1 RGGEKIIRDPLW
13 GDIAFDTEMAGLLGA
28 EEFARLDAIRQ
39 LGPVASVYP
48 GATHTRL
55 SHSLGVFHLAR
66 RMVLSLMERGQ
77 LPFVSELGLRSF
89 LAAALLHD
97 IGHFPYAHS
106 LKELPL
112 EAHESMASKAILKE
126 PLASALV
133 DAGADPVLSAA
144 IIDAGTP
151 LSGRSEPWSEI
162 EFYRRLLSGVL
173 DPDKVDYLTRDAFF
187 CGAEYI
193 ARRLSVHGKELVL
206 DSKGGMSVD
215 AVLFSKYQMY
225 RAVYWHPSV
234 RSITAAVKKAVFQGL
249 KSGALAPGDLYGLGD
264 WEFELLLKERF
275 PSSPLV
281 ESAFQGPAY
290 EEIASFPF
298 EEKTPQHRL
307 LADLKKRSETEAQLE
322 RIIGLGK
329 DSLVIDIP
337 ESIHFESD
345 LKVRDGAAPSGF
357 LLFSQNSAL
366 FPGEKSQ
373 ALAKSLRRLR
383 IFAPQGIDPGRL
395 SAAFKEFLTQ

>member
-1 RGGEKIIRDPLW
+1 MYDRMTRRGGEKIIRDPLW

-151 LSGRSEPWSEI
+151 LSGKI
-162 EFYRRLLSGVL
+162 G
-173 DPDKVDYLTRDAFF
+173 
-187 CGAEYI
+187 
-193 ARRLSVHGKELVL
+193 
-206 DSKGGMSVD
+206 
-215 AVLFSKYQMY
+215 
-225 RAVYWHPSV
+225 RAHV
-234 RSITAAVKKAVFQGL
+234 
-249 KSGALAPGDLYGLGD
+249 
-264 WEFELLLKERF
+264 
-275 PSSPLV
+275 
-281 ESAFQGPAY
+281 
-290 EEIASFPF
+290 
-298 EEKTPQHRL
+298 
-307 LADLKKRSETEAQLE
+307 
-322 RIIGLGK
+322 
-329 DSLVIDIP
+329 
-337 ESIHFESD
+337 
-345 LKVRDGAAPSGF
+345 
-357 LLFSQNSAL
+357 
-366 FPGEKSQ
+366 
-373 ALAKSLRRLR
+373 
-383 IFAPQGIDPGRL
+383 
-395 SAAFKEFLTQ
+395 